1 VVIGAGLGAGAALS
15 LAGCGGGDDGGGSG
29 EPESALLARVEDTS
43 SKAVSGGTYQS
54 FEPNDIQGMD
64 PFGASSARAQ
74 FVSYFVYPRMVKT
87 KTSFNGTRSEDK
99 EGDLAESWEF
109 SGDGLTLTFKLRPGL
124 TWDRRAP
131 TNGRAVDANDV
142 VFSSDRFLRLSPN
155 ANNFFNSKSE
165 AAPIVSVQAADA
177 RTVVMKLKFPYV
189 PLIATL
195 SRALNIQIMPRESDG
210 GFDPK
215 SDARGAGPWT
225 VSNYQASSI
234 IEFRRN
240 PEWYVKGRPFLE
252 GWSAPI
258 VPEYAT
264 QLAQFR
270 AGNIWGGVVRQE
282 DVLAV
287 KQDIPQLN
295 IFKGDYGIGTPS
307 IFFGFQG
314 PFKDARIRQAL
325 SMAIDRQLLAETQSD
340 SAKFQAAGLP
350 STIRLNN
357 FIGAGWEGYW
367 LEPDGKDMGDAAK
380 YFKLDLAEARKLLN
394 AAGVSGKL
402 STKLSYPHNGYG
414 AVYQQAV
421 QLLHGII
428 QESGLFDARLN
439 PLDYQSDYIPNVH
452 FGGSAIGAWDGI
464 AVTPAAQGDDAG
476 HQLLAQ
482 YHSGGNASRQPKG
495 EDPKLD
501 QMIDAQIREAD
512 VDKRIELIKDIQ
524 RYMATTMI
532 AIPFH
537 YQAAGFGLTWPWVGN
552 AGAVRGGNVPPT
564 ESLPYLWYDKATHD
578 KVKGA

>member
-501 QMIDAQIREAD
+501 QMIDAQIRETD
-512 VDKRIELIKDIQ
+512 VDKRIQLIKDVQ
-524 RYMATTMI
+524 RYMVTTMI

-537 YQAAGFGLTWPWVGN
+537 YQAAGFTLSWPWVGN
-552 AGAVRGGNVPPT
+552 GGAVRGGNVPPT
-564 ESLPYLWYDKATHD
+564 ESLPYLWFDKATYD

>member
-1 VVIGAGLGAGAALS
+1 
-15 LAGCGGGDDGGGSG
+15 
-29 EPESALLARVEDTS
+29 
-43 SKAVSGGTYQS
+43 
-54 FEPNDIQGMD
+54 
-64 PFGASSARAQ
+64 
-74 FVSYFVYPRMVKT
+74 
-87 KTSFNGTRSEDK
+87 
-99 EGDLAESWEF
+99 
-109 SGDGLTLTFKLRPGL
+109 
-124 TWDRRAP
+124 
-131 TNGRAVDANDV
+131 
-142 VFSSDRFLRLSPN
+142 
-155 ANNFFNSKSE
+155 
-165 AAPIVSVQAADA
+165 
-177 RTVVMKLKFPYV
+177 MKLKFPYV

-195 SRALNIQIMPRESDG
+195 ARALNIQIMPRESDG

-215 SDARGAGPWT
+215 GEARGAGPWM

-240 PEWYVKGRPFLE
+240 PDWYVKGRPFLD

-270 AGNIWGGVVRQE
+270 AGNIWSGVVRQE
-282 DVLAV
+282 DVLQV

-295 IFKGDYGIGTPS
+295 MFKGDYGIGTPS

-314 PFKDARIRQAL
+314 QFKDARIRQAL

-367 LEPDGKDMGDAAK
+367 LEPDGKEMGEAAK

-394 AAGVSGKL
+394 AAGVTGKL

-428 QESGLFDARLN
+428 QESELFDVRLN

-464 AVTPAAQGDDAG
+464 AVTPAAQGDDPG

-501 QMIDAQIREAD
+501 QMIDAQIRETD
-512 VDKRIELIKDIQ
+512 VDKRIQLIKDVQ
-524 RYMATTMI
+524 RYMVTTMV

-537 YQAAGFGLTWPWVGN
+537 YQAAGFTLSWPWVGN
-552 AGAVRGGNVPPT
+552 GGAVRGGNVPPT
-564 ESLPYLWYDKATHD
+564 ESLPYLWFDKATYD
-578 KVKGA
+578 RVKGA

>member
-295 IFKGDYGIGTPS
+295 MFKGDYGIGTPS

>member
-43 SKAVSGGTYQS
+43 SKAVPGGTYQS

-295 IFKGDYGIGTPS
+295 MFKGDYGIGTPS